1 MTDNVPRATA
11 DGSEIVA
18 GIPVPAPEGSA
29 GPRAASVWAI
39 RDFRIVALGEG
50 ISGLGDA
57 ITFTALPLLVLALTG
72 SGAAMGI
79 VAALQTLPDLL
90 LGLPLGAYADR
101 WDRRRMMLYSDAGRA
116 VLTALIPL
124 SVELHLP
131 TMAVVLLVVFPINA
145 LRVAFMAAWTGAI
158 PNLVGRP
165 LIGPATSYF
174 EAIFAL
180 GFILGP
186 GLAGLL
192 ATAIGPGPTLAIDAA
207 SFLISA
213 AALSFVRTS
222 MREEGA
228 RHETRHL
235 LAEIREGIAFV
246 ATHAVLRSAV
256 GYWTTTGI
264 ATAALIPALAYFM
277 TVDLGLAPDSL
288 GLVISAFSLG
298 SLGGS
303 LAASQLTRGRL
314 GVLFLSGIGFTGLAL
329 IAVSTQ
335 TSPIVLAVIA
345 FLAGTTNSIGLIAY
359 VTIRASSTPDELLGR
374 VGATTRMLS
383 IGLQPLGA
391 AAAGILLDVLAGGM
405 TLRVMGLIV
414 VGGTAVFAAL
424 GPLRGARPPK
434 PAPVPEPR
442 IEPTPS

>member
-1 MTDNVPRATA
+1 
-11 DGSEIVA
+11 
-18 GIPVPAPEGSA
+18 
-29 GPRAASVWAI
+29 
-39 RDFRIVALGEG
+39 
-50 ISGLGDA
+50 
-57 ITFTALPLLVLALTG
+57 
-72 SGAAMGI
+72 
-79 VAALQTLPDLL
+79 
-90 LGLPLGAYADR
+90 
-101 WDRRRMMLYSDAGRA
+101 MMLYADFGRA
-116 VLTALIPL
+116 ILTALIPL
-124 SVELHLP
+124 SVALGLP

-192 ATAIGPGPTLAIDAA
+192 ATAIGPAPTLAIDAG
-207 SFLISA
+207 SFLVSA
-213 AALSFVRTS
+213 AALAFVRTS
-222 MREEGA
+222 TRDEGV
-228 RHETRHL
+228 RRETRHL
-235 LAEIREGIAFV
+235 FAEIREGIAFV
-246 ATHAVLRSAV
+246 ATHPVLRSAV

-264 ATAALIPALAYFM
+264 ATAALIPALTYFM
-277 TVDLGLAPDSL
+277 TVDLALAPDSL

-314 GVLFLSGIGFTGLAL
+314 GVLFLAGIGFTGFAL

-335 TSPIVLAVIA
+335 TAPIVLAAIA
-345 FLAGTTNSIGLIAY
+345 LVAGTTNSIGLIAY
-359 VTIRASSTPDELLGR
+359 VTIRASSAPDELLGR

-391 AAAGILLDVLAGGM
+391 AVAGVLLDVVAGGM
-405 TLRVMGLIV
+405 TLRIMGLVV
-414 VGGTAVFAAL
+414 VGGTAVFAAV
-424 GPLRGARPPK
+424 GPLRHARPAGPVAA
-434 PAPVPEPR
+434 PARV
-442 IEPTPS
+442 EPTPS